1 MGPPLSCGRHIM
13 KSAKDPPKKKK
24 FSLKD
29 QLLKPGW
36 RNLDFSDVKLNYLF
50 L

>member
-1 MGPPLSCGRHIM
+1 M
-13 KSAKDPPKKKK
+13 KSAKGPPKKKK

-29 QLLKPGW
+29 QLLKPVW
-36 RNLDFSDVKLNYLF
+36 RNLDFSDVKLNYPL